1 MRNYTP
7 LPNMIFSLGLSPGEL
22 SVYAYLLYCENRKTY
37 QCWPGYRTI
46 GEAVGLS
53 VNTVRKHICALT
65 DRRLISTEN
74 TSVMTRDGMKRN
86 GTLKY
91 TILPIPEVVEY
102 RSKTAT
108 V

>member
-22 SVYAYLLYCENRKTY
+22 AVYLYLLYRENRKTY
-37 QCWPGYRTI
+37 QCWPSYRTI

-53 VNTVRKHICALT
+53 VNTVRKYICSLV
-65 DRRLISTEN
+65 DHGLIFTEN
-74 TSVMTRDGMKRN
+74 TSVMTKDGMKRN